1 MRASG
6 PGPSV
11 PPVSSFCSL
20 HFNHWLLA
28 HSSNMSGIL
37 LPQGLCT
44 GHSCCPECTSF
55 SYPCLSPLLSNS
67 FSISRLCMISSLIF
81 LLKCTAL
88 PALPIPLS
96 CFIFFHSAY
105 HILTQS
111 ICFVFCLHSHIST
124 LGQGLLL
131 LLFLLFLFCSLLSW
145 ST

>member
-1 MRASG
+1 MALVPLCLQFLPSAHFTSTTGFLLILQTCQGYFYLRAFALG
-6 PGPSV
+6 THAVQNALPSV
-11 PPVSSFCSL
+11 IPVF
-20 HFNHWLLA
+20 LLFF
-28 HSSNMSGIL
+28 
-37 LPQGLCT
+37 QT
-44 GHSCCPECTSF
+44 
-55 SYPCLSPLLSNS
+55 